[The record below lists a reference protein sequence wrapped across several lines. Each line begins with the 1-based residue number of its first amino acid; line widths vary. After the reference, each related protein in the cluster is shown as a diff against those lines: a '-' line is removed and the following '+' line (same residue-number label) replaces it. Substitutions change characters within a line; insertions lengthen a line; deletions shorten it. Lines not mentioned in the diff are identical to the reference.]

1 MEAPSGF
8 SGSAHAPARTLVKA
22 GKPRLQR
29 PHPSPDLMSTRSLL
43 VALAALAAV
52 PAASAQTAIGLRA
65 GLNVSD
71 FSGDDAPANTD
82 PRLGF
87 AGGLFARVPVGA
99 SGLYVQ
105 PEVGYSMKGVSAE
118 DGSGS
123 DATIAVDY
131 IEVPLL
137 LGYATPVTV
146 SGLMLGA
153 YAGPALGIKARE
165 SLDLNGNG
173 GSGSVDSDVFNDLDV
188 GAAFG
193 VTVGAGA
200 FGVDGRYTLGLTN
213 ALDTNDDADVRNG
226 VFTIAG
232 TYTFGR

>member
-1 MEAPSGF
+1 
-8 SGSAHAPARTLVKA
+8 
-22 GKPRLQR
+22 
-29 PHPSPDLMSTRSLL
+29 MSTRSLL
-43 VALAALAAV
+43 VALAALLAV
-52 PAASAQTAIGLRA
+52 PAASAQTAFGLRA

-71 FSGDDAPANTD
+71 FSGDDAPSNTD

-87 AGGLFARVPVGA
+87 AGGVFARVPVGT

-118 DGSGS
+118 DGVGN
-123 DATIAVDY
+123 DATIALDY
-131 IEVPLL
+131 VEVPVL
-137 LGYATPVTV
+137 LGYATPVTD

-153 YAGPALGIKARE
+153 YAGPALGIKVRE
-165 SLDLNGNG
+165 SLDLGFDG
-173 GSGSVDSDVFNDLDV
+173 GSGSVDSDVFKDLDF

-200 FGVDGRYTLGLTN
+200 FGIDGSYTLGLGDV
-213 ALDTNDDADVRNG
+213 LDTDVDTDVRNG

>member
-1 MEAPSGF
+1 MSPRTLLLAATAFVALP
-8 SGSAHAPARTLVKA
+8 ALAPAA
-22 GKPRLQR
+22 
-29 PHPSPDLMSTRSLL
+29 D
-43 VALAALAAV
+43 
-52 PAASAQTAIGLRA
+52 AQTAFGLRA

-71 FSGDDAPANTD
+71 FSGDDAPDNTD

-105 PEVGYSMKGVSAE
+105 PEVSYSMKGVTGE
-118 DGSGS
+118 DGNGG

-131 IEVPLL
+131 VEVPLL
-137 LGYATPVTV
+137 LGIATPVTD
-146 SGLMLGA
+146 SGLMVGG
-153 YAGPALGIKARE
+153 YAGPALGIKVRE
-165 SLDLNGNG
+165 SVDFSVG
-173 GSGSVDSDVFNDLDV
+173 GSSGSIESDVFNDLDV

-193 VTVGAGA
+193 VTVGAGP
-200 FGVDGRYTLGLTN
+200 FGVDGRYTLGLVN
-213 ALDTNDDADVRNG
+213 AIDANEDADVRNG